1 MEGTFG
7 GKTLGRKFYYWR
19 DTFGGK
25 IFLEGISNSNTKK
38 LKWRQK
44 SQSFGH
50 AASWRQLKDHQPTSI
65 SHGGARQ
72 TGQEEMIR
80 AVKGKKLH
88 VLYT

>member
-1 MEGTFG
+1 MEGNFG
-7 GKTLGRKFYYWR
+7 GKILGRKFYYLYWR
-19 DTFGGK
+19 DTFGGNFK
-25 IFLEGISNSNTKK
+25 FKYKK

-72 TGQEEMIR
+72 TR
-80 AVKGKKLH
+80 P
-88 VLYT
+88 